1 MGFFDTYKNETSFLI
16 TGSARLDYYR
26 KGEDSLQG
34 RYHYYRLHPFS
45 LPELNPGQGNKDIET
60 MLRYG
65 GFPEPCLK
73 SEERFWRRWQRE
85 RLQRVIYEDI
95 RDLENIREISLMEL
109 LANEL
114 PSRVG
119 SPLSVKN
126 LKETLQV
133 AHETVAR
140 WLKILERMYFCF
152 RISPYG
158 APRIRAVKKEQKL
171 YLWDWSQVE
180 KKGPG
185 LKISWPATFS
195 NTAILLRTPR
205 DMKWN
210 SGFSGTQISGKWILS
225 CSRIKNPALLLSASQ
240 DRTT

>member
-1 MGFFDTYKNETSFLI
+1 
-16 TGSARLDYYR
+16 
-26 KGEDSLQG
+26 
-34 RYHYYRLHPFS
+34 
-45 LPELNPGQGNKDIET
+45 

-73 SEERFWRRWQRE
+73 AEERFWRRWQRE

-114 PSRVG
+114 PHRVG
-119 SPLSVKN
+119 SPLFVKN

-133 AHETVAR
+133 AHETVGR
-140 WLKILERMYFCF
+140 WLEILERMYFCF

-171 YLWDWSQVE
+171 YLWDWSWTEGRGGEDLFFSFVQSR
-180 KKGPG
+180 PWIY
-185 LKISWPATFS
+185 ISTMDCC
-195 NTAILLRTPR
+195 L
-205 DMKWN
+205 
-210 SGFSGTQISGKWILS
+210 
-225 CSRIKNPALLLSASQ
+225 
-240 DRTT
+240 